1 MERQGRPRGLEQR
14 TRFAATV
21 TDRNLSE
28 RTPIIDW
35 PAVQARANSDAE
47 FRLHARFWNAT
58 VRFGIGA
65 RRWKMRVRDGAVASI
80 ERWPGGMAADLSI
93 SAPEA
98 DWDALLQPCPRP
110 FYQDL
115 QAASIHHGFEV
126 VGDIGDYCA
135 YYPAIR
141 RLVEVMREARHGN
154 VESTATVPP
163 APTVSDTDGEPHLD
177 AAVGRYAHLAIDGVA
192 HRVYFETAGEGPVG
206 LLLQHTAGADS
217 RQWRHVLEDAELQSN
232 FRIVAYDLPFHGRSV
247 PPTGKAWWREEY
259 RLTRDFLMAVPLA
272 LAKALDLHRPV
283 YMGSSIGGHLA
294 VDLALHHGA
303 AFRAVVGLEASA
315 YTPGGFVDE
324 FHHPRIGNDYK
335 AHLMYGMMAPSSPE
349 ALRHETAW
357 VYSQGAPAVFKGD
370 LYYYSVDH
378 DVRESAATIDTS
390 VCSVDILNGE
400 YDWSG
405 TPTAGAELAASIP
418 GARYRTMPG
427 LGHFPMSEHPEK
439 FLAEIRPV
447 LNRAAAA

>member
-1 MERQGRPRGLEQR
+1 MNAQ
-14 TRFAATV
+14 T
-21 TDRNLSE
+21 S
-28 RTPIIDW
+28 IDW
-35 PAVQARANSDAE
+35 PVVQARSREDAE

-58 VRFGIGA
+58 VRFGIGQ
-65 RRWKMRVRDGAVASI
+65 RKYKMRIKDGVVGTV

-93 SAPEA
+93 SAPES
-98 DWDALLQPCPRP
+98 DWDALLQPLPKP

-115 QAASIHHGFEV
+115 HAASIHHGFEV
-126 VGDIGDYCA
+126 GGDIGHYCA

-141 RLVEVMREARHGN
+141 RLVEIMRETRRDAGA
-154 VESTATVPP
+154 SA
-163 APTVSDTDGEPHLD
+163 GEREDAAAANAEALGAAEPSGDAEPQLD
-177 AAVGRYAHLAIDGVA
+177 AAVGRYARIVVVDTAY
-192 HRVYFETAGEGPVG
+192 RVYFETAGTGPVG

-217 RQWRHVLEDAELQSN
+217 RQWRHVLEDADLQSK
-232 FRIVAYDLPFHGRSV
+232 FRIVAYDLPYHGKSL
-247 PPTGKAWWREEY
+247 PPTSKAWWREEY
-259 RLTRDFLMAVPLA
+259 RLTRDFLMAVPVA
-272 LAKALDLHRPV
+272 LAKALQLRRPV

-294 VDLALHHGA
+294 VDLALHHGQ

-315 YTPGGFVDE
+315 YSPGGFVDE
-324 FHHPRIGNDYK
+324 FHHPRIGNDFK
-335 AHLMYGMMAPSSPE
+335 AQLMYGMTAPASPQ

-378 DVRESAATIDTS
+378 DVRESAANIDTG

-405 TPTAGAELAASIP
+405 TPAAGTALAAQIP
-418 GARYRTMPG
+418 GARYKTMPG
-427 LGHFPMSEHPEK
+427 LGHFPMCEHPAK

-447 LNRAAAA
+447 LDRILAA